1 MNRLQRGLNIRFVDI
16 LKMCSSNSNELSFRL
31 DFFENCTADVYYN
44 EKYMGNIYERIERKN
59 DITPSFSKDGSLR
72 NVWVKGGGNN
82 YESPIRNFP
91 PHFGIQDQ
99 IQITAKNSRQD
110 SVDVAMQLNNMFY

>member
-1 MNRLQRGLNIRFVDI
+1 
-16 LKMCSSNSNELSFRL
+16 MCSNPSELSFRL

-44 EKYMGNIYERIERKN
+44 EEYLGNIYERIENK
-59 DITPSFSKDGSLR
+59 DFIKPLFSKDGSLK
-72 NVWVKGGGNN
+72 NVLVKGAGNN
-82 YESPIRNFP
+82 YESPIRDFP

-99 IQITAKNSRQD
+99 IKCSKQD

>member
-1 MNRLQRGLNIRFVDI
+1 
-16 LKMCSSNSNELSFRL
+16 MCSNPSELSFRL

-59 DITPSFSKDGSLR
+59 DIKPSFSPDGSLK
-72 NVWVKGGGNN
+72 NVWVKSAGNN

-91 PHFGIQDQ
+91 PHFGIQEQ

-110 SVDVAMQLNNMFY
+110 SVDVAMQLNSMFY

>member
-16 LKMCSSNSNELSFRL
+16 LKMTNSSNSNFRL

-44 EKYMGNIYERIERKN
+44 EKYMGNIYEKIENK
-59 DITPSFSKDGSLR
+59 DYIKPLFSKDGSLK
-72 NVWVKGGGNN
+72 NVLVKGAGNH
-82 YESPIRNFP
+82 YESPIRDFP
-91 PHFGIQDQ
+91 PHFGIKDQ
-99 IQITAKNSRQD
+99 INRQD